1 MPSMCYA
8 TLNRLNQT
16 WQQRKINYPQVKP
29 KGTPVGRFS
38 MFGPDTFKKTGCGC
52 GK

>member
-1 MPSMCYA
+1 MPSMCFA
-8 TLNRLNQT
+8 TLSTLNQT
-16 WQQRKINYPQVKP
+16 WQQRKTNPLQGKP
-29 KGTPVGRFS
+29 KATPVGRFS